1 MKEYQLEESENKYN
15 LLVIDDEVEIT
26 KTLFRQFRRKYNV
39 YVANSAESAL
49 PIMEEK
55 NIQVILSDQRMPG
68 MTGVDFFSKIKE
80 KYPDALKLLIT
91 GYSDIE
97 AVIGAINE
105 GQVFRYL
112 TKPWKPE
119 ELDSVIKEAFDKY
132 ELITNNRLLVK
143 KLKEAKL
150 SLEKK
155 VRKRTQE
162 LEKANAKLKQLNIEK
177 NKYIGMVAH
186 DLRSPVG
193 SALSFSELLIEN
205 YTDFSQNEHIK
216 FLKTINERCSF
227 ALNLIEDF
235 LDASKIES
243 GILDLDFTENDYC
256 ELVQS
261 CISQNSIYAQKK
273 SQQII
278 YHCEQKK
285 IKLSLDRNKI
295 EEVINNLLSNA
306 IKYSHK
312 NKKIWV
318 SIRIENNNLITEV
331 KDEGQGI
338 PENELDTVFVAYKTT
353 SVKPTNN
360 EKSIGLGLTIAKKI
374 IEAHKG
380 EIFVKSKL
388 GKGSTF
394 TFSIPY
400 TKQLMEKSDG
410 KEKINEEPQA
420 ALSNLT
426 VLVAEDDE
434 TSRMLLETILKHH
447 VKRIIVT
454 TTGKETLEKFREN
467 PDTDIILMD
476 IKMPGMSGYDAT
488 REIRKFNR
496 DVIII
501 AQTAHVLSGDREKAL
516 EAGCDD
522 YISKPIKKE
531 ILFEK
536 IRKCLDKKNI

>member
-1 MKEYQLEESENKYN
+1 LEEIENKHN

-26 KTLFRQFRRKYNV
+26 RTLFRQFRRKYNV
-39 YVANSAESAL
+39 YIANSAESAL

-68 MTGVDFFSKIKE
+68 MTGVDFFSKIKD
-80 KYPDALKLLIT
+80 KYPDALKLIIT

-112 TKPWKPE
+112 TKPWNPD
-119 ELDSVIKEAFDKY
+119 ELNSVIEEAIDKY

-150 SLEKK
+150 SLENK
-155 VRKRTQE
+155 VKERTQK
-162 LEKANAKLKQLNIEK
+162 LESANTNLKQLNIEK
-177 NKYIGMVAH
+177 NEYIGMVAH
-186 DLRSPVG
+186 DLRNPIG
-193 SALSFSELLIEN
+193 TALSYSDLLIEN
-205 YTDFSQNEHIK
+205 FTDFSQNEHIN
-216 FLKTINERCSF
+216 FLKAINERCSF
-227 ALNLIEDF
+227 ALNLIVNY

-278 YHCEQKK
+278 FNCEQTK
-285 IKLSLDRNKI
+285 IKLSADRNKI
-295 EEVINNLLSNA
+295 EEVLTNLLSNA

-318 SIRIENNNLITEV
+318 NIRIENNNLITEV

-338 PENELDTVFVAYKTT
+338 PENELASVFIAYKTT

-360 EKSIGLGLTIAKKI
+360 EKSTGLGLAIAKKI
-374 IEAHKG
+374 IVAHKG
-380 EIFVKSKL
+380 EIFVKSKE

-394 TFSIPY
+394 YFTLPY
-400 TKQLMEKSDG
+400 NS
-410 KEKINEEPQA
+410 EP
-420 ALSNLT
+420 
-426 VLVAEDDE
+426 
-434 TSRMLLETILKHH
+434 
-447 VKRIIVT
+447 
-454 TTGKETLEKFREN
+454 
-467 PDTDIILMD
+467 
-476 IKMPGMSGYDAT
+476 
-488 REIRKFNR
+488 
-496 DVIII
+496 
-501 AQTAHVLSGDREKAL
+501 
-516 EAGCDD
+516 
-522 YISKPIKKE
+522 
-531 ILFEK
+531 
-536 IRKCLDKKNI
+536 